1 LNNANS
7 IVLLIEFGGRRI
19 LLTGDL
25 DGSGQM
31 ALLQQEP
38 LHIDILLSPHHG
50 SRKANPETLANWAT
64 PGQLV
69 VSADRR
75 VDFRSLRNAYGQQC
89 EILST
94 HEMGAVTFEIDRD
107 GSLRRS
113 CVLREA
119 DDGHPSRRPTSQPET
134 STAALTP

>member
-1 LNNANS
+1 
-7 IVLLIEFGGRRI
+7 
-19 LLTGDL
+19 
-25 DGSGQM
+25 M